1 MYVSISY
8 SISPIKLR
16 GLKVVE
22 HIIMNFWCK
31 LPLFI
36 KSNICSRM
44 LEEIKAKTYKC
55 PLQFSHHM
63 LRTEASEQEAVITI
77 CKFMENR
84 YPELKLL
91 HHCPNGGK
99 RDRVS
104 AAVMKRQGVKAG
116 VPDLHL
122 PVPKGQYASL
132 YIEMKYG
139 DGRLQKEQKEFLK
152 QAADYGNFV
161 AVCYSQEIALKVI
174 EDYVTLKTG
183 EIMPIE
189 NNQVLKRW
197 EEKKWQK

>member
-1 MYVSISY
+1 M
-8 SISPIKLR
+8 
-16 GLKVVE
+16 
-22 HIIMNFWCK
+22 
-31 LPLFI
+31 
-36 KSNICSRM
+36 SR
-44 LEEIKAKTYKC
+44 ERRQQY
-55 PLQFSHHM
+55 M

-104 AAVMKRQGVKAG
+104 AAVLKRQGVKAG

-139 DGRLQKEQKEFLK
+139 DGKLQKEQKDFLK

-174 EDYVTLKTG
+174 EDYVTLKKG
-183 EIMPIE
+183 ETMPIK
-189 NNQVLKRW
+189 NNQVLKRQ
-197 EEKKWQK
+197 EEKKWKQENVMCVEDSFYHI

>member
-1 MYVSISY
+1 
-8 SISPIKLR
+8 
-16 GLKVVE
+16 
-22 HIIMNFWCK
+22 
-31 LPLFI
+31 
-36 KSNICSRM
+36 
-44 LEEIKAKTYKC
+44 
-55 PLQFSHHM
+55 M

-104 AAVMKRQGVKAG
+104 AAVLKRQGVKAG

-139 DGRLQKEQKEFLK
+139 DGRLQKEQKDF
-152 QAADYGNFV
+152 F
-161 AVCYSQEIALKVI
+161 
-174 EDYVTLKTG
+174 KTG
-183 EIMPIE
+183 SRLWKLRCSLLQPGDRAKS
-189 NNQVLKRW
+189 NRRLCNAKKRRGNAD
-197 EEKKWQK
+197 